1 MGWYALIALAQK
13 TNLTLCHSLAQF
25 DKQCQVLRPLVR
37 RQIAPCNALLNQ
49 SRFGLSRPTIGL
61 RVTENSTR
69 SLGCNSKGALK
80 RMRGRVILFKVCPFT
95 S

>member
-49 SRFGLSRPTIGL
+49 SRFG
-61 RVTENSTR
+61 
-69 SLGCNSKGALK
+69 
-80 RMRGRVILFKVCPFT
+80 
-95 S
+95 